1 MRGLLARLL
10 ALRAAL
16 GAWRRR
22 DEVPP
27 TARPR
32 PDPAERRV
40 PRGGR
45 AELLA
50 AALLLAAAAL
60 ALAFVGFL
68 AVHDDTQLLGLSLG
82 LAFACLAAALIVAGK
97 AIVPQE
103 TAVEERVPFV
113 RPDELQGTVEA
124 VERGADGVSRR
135 RLLAGAGG
143 AAGLAMGAALVAPAA
158 SLGPRR
164 GASIHATPWR
174 RGRRLVDTQGRRY
187 RPEDI
192 AIGSFYTALP
202 EGVDAHG
209 LGVGLVVVRLPAA
222 MLHLPPERRDWA
234 PGGVLAFSKTCPHAG
249 CAVSLYRWPLY
260 EPTSDGPALVCPCHF
275 STFDPTTGGK
285 LIFGPAGRALPQL
298 PLMIDREGYLAAA
311 GPFPEDVGPSWWHVR
326 RGS

>member
-1 MRGLLARLL
+1 MRALLARLL
-10 ALRAAL
+10 AVRAVL

-22 DEVPP
+22 EEVPP

-40 PRGGR
+40 PRDGR

-50 AALLLAAAAL
+50 AALLLVAAAL
-60 ALAFVGFL
+60 ALAFVGLL
-68 AVHDDTQLLGLSLG
+68 AFHDDTQLLGLSLG

-113 RPDELQGTVEA
+113 RPDELQGTVEE

-158 SLGPRR
+158 SLGPRL
-164 GASIHATPWR
+164 GESIHATPWR

-187 RPEDI
+187 RPRGHRHRELLHR
-192 AIGSFYTALP
+192 AARGRRRPRPRRRA
-202 EGVDAHG
+202 GGRAAARGDAAPPARAPR
-209 LGVGLVVVRLPAA
+209 LGAGRGARVLQDLPARGLRGLA
-222 MLHLPPERRDWA
+222 LSLAAVRADLRR
-234 PGGVLAFSKTCPHAG
+234 AG
-249 CAVSLYRWPLY
+249 
-260 EPTSDGPALVCPCHF
+260 
-275 STFDPTTGGK
+275 
-285 LIFGPAGRALPQL
+285 AGL
-298 PLMIDREGYLAAA
+298 PLPLLDVRPHDGAA
-311 GPFPEDVGPSWWHVR
+311 S
-326 RGS
+326 

>member
-1 MRGLLARLL
+1 MRGVLARLL
-10 ALRAAL
+10 AVRAAL

-40 PRGGR
+40 PRAAR
-45 AELLA
+45 AETLA

-60 ALAFVGFL
+60 AIAFVGFL
-68 AVHDDTQLLGLSLG
+68 AFHDDTQLLGLALG
-82 LAFACLAAALIVAGK
+82 LAFACLAAALVVAGK

-103 TAVEERVPFV
+103 TAVEERTPFV
-113 RPDELQGTVEA
+113 RPDELQAA
-124 VERGADGVSRR
+124 VEELERGVEGVSRR

-158 SLGPRR
+158 SLGPKL
-164 GASIHATPWR
+164 GESIHGTPWR
-174 RGRRLVDTQGRRY
+174 RGRRLVDTEGRRF
-187 RPEDI
+187 RPRDI

-202 EGVDAHG
+202 EDVRTHTF
-209 LGVGLVVVRLPAA
+209 GVGLVVVRLPEGT
-222 MLHLPPERRDWA
+222 LHLPPERRDWA
-234 PGGVLAFSKTCPHAG
+234 PGGVLAFSKICPHAG
-249 CAVSLYRWPLY
+249 CAVSLYRYPLY
-260 EPTSDGPALVCPCHF
+260 EPTSDRPALVCPCHF

-298 PLMIDREGYLAAA
+298 PLMIDAEGYLAAA